1 MKVGRP
7 LKYKTVEELQE
18 VIDAYFALNPERPT
32 VTGLALHLGFNSRKS
47 FYNYEERPEFLHTI
61 KSATLRIESMH
72 EANLYNGASTGSI
85 FWLKNREWTDKQEQ
99 VHSGELQP
107 IRFEIVDAG
116 KQKDNREPN
125 NG

>member
-18 VIDAYFALNPERPT
+18 AIDAYFALNPERPT
-32 VTGLALHLGFNSRKS
+32 VTGLALELGFHSRKS

-61 KSATLRIESMH
+61 KSATLKIESMH
-72 EANLYNGASTGSI
+72 EANLYNGASSGSI

-99 VHSGELQP
+99 VHSGSLPP
-107 IRFEIVDAG
+107 IRMEIVDG
-116 KQKDNREPN
+116 SQPKDSKQPDEQ
-125 NG
+125 

>member
-18 VIDAYFALNPERPT
+18 AIDAYFALNPERPT
-32 VTGLALHLGFNSRKS
+32 VTGLALHLGFHSRKS

-61 KSATLRIESMH
+61 KSATLKIESMH
-72 EANLYNGASTGSI
+72 EANLYSGASTGSI

-99 VHSGELQP
+99 VHSGSLPP
-107 IRFEIVDAG
+107 IRMEIVDG
-116 KQKDNREPN
+116 SKPKDSKQSDER
-125 NG
+125 

>member
-18 VIDAYFALNPERPT
+18 AIDAYFAMNPERPT
-32 VTGLALHLGFNSRKS
+32 VTGLALELGFTDRRS
-47 FYNYEERPEFLHTI
+47 FYDYKEREAFSHTI
-61 KSATLRIESMH
+61 KKSVLKIESMH
-72 EANLYNGASTGSI
+72 EANLYSGASTGSI